1 MFNCNGTAIS
11 WRSVKQTI
19 LATLSNYSEI
29 LAIHEASCEYIWLRS
44 MIQHIRK
51 ACGLSSINGDLTIL
65 FEDNVACIA
74 QIKEG
79 HIKGE
84 RTIHISPK
92 KFYTHELQKS
102 GEIDAQQIHLSDNL
116 VDLFT
121 RSLLTSTFNKLI
133 HNIGM
138 HQVNDINMK
147 GSILIKSC

>member
-44 MIQHIRK
+44 MIRHIRK

-102 GEIDAQQIHLSDNL
+102 GEIDA
-116 VDLFT
+116 
-121 RSLLTSTFNKLI
+121 
-133 HNIGM
+133 
-138 HQVNDINMK
+138 
-147 GSILIKSC
+147 